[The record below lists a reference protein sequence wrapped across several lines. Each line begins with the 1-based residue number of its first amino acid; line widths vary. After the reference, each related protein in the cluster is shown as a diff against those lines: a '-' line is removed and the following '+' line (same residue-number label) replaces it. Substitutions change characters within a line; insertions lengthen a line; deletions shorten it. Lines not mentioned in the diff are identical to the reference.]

1 MNIEEALEILISAAK
16 EEALTQKFEEEFER
30 YDEILRAV
38 EMVENY
44 EYNKIENE

>member
-38 EMVENY
+38 EIVENY
-44 EYNKIENE
+44 EYNKIENG